1 MPHKRNPIT
10 AERLSGLAR
19 VVRGNAL
26 AALENVALW
35 HERDISHSSAERII
49 LPDSCMLLDYMLSK
63 LRDLIEKL
71 QVYPENMERNLGL
84 TKGLYFSQSILLA
97 LTRAGANRQ
106 TAYEAVQRAAMR
118 TWQGDKSFAENAKQ
132 EPEITALLSPERDRC
147 ALFARRPFPPRRR
160 NLSVVGLGI
169 ISPFP
174 DGAQVTSSRA
184 QSRIPSKSDVI
195 FPKMP
200 ATRINWI
207 PRRALLRPS

>member
-1 MPHKRNPIT
+1 VLEVEEFFGAGQKGSSSMPHKRNPIT

-49 LPDSCMLLDYMLSK
+49 LPDSCMLLHYMLDK

-84 TKGLYFSQSILLA
+84 TKGLYFSQSVLLA

-106 TAYEAVQRAAMR
+106 TAYEAVQRAAMQ
-118 TWQGDKSFAENAKQ
+118 TWQGDKSFAENATQ
-132 EPEITALLSPERDRC
+132 EPEITALPSPEPID
-147 ALFARRPFPPRRR
+147 ALCSLDVHFRHVDATFRS
-160 NLSVVGLGI
+160 LGLE
-169 ISPFP
+169 
-174 DGAQVTSSRA
+174 
-184 QSRIPSKSDVI
+184 
-195 FPKMP
+195 
-200 ATRINWI
+200 
-207 PRRALLRPS
+207 